1 MPPKG
6 QPELAHPQ
14 AADWVTG
21 TLGPDD
27 AVLFQFH
34 LKGCPHCQA
43 AVAEFGQLGQL
54 LRQLPPAA
62 EPPPALEARTIT
74 GVLAAAAADRAAAD
88 RVTADRVTADRA
100 AGRVGTRAGGI
111 AEDRAGPQPGGL
123 AKVIRFPRW
132 RSRTGLL
139 TIASAVAAAVIAVLL
154 VVPGLGAQKA
164 GFAFRLAPPRGSGQ
178 AASAPSG
185 SATARQDSSGSWNI
199 TLTVRHLK
207 DVGPKRWYECWY
219 VSRDGRQAISAG
231 TFVVPPSGNGTF
243 PMTSSADPR
252 DFQSMEITVQS
263 ASKNGALQHPIVL
276 SGSAK
281 KL

>member
-6 QPELAHPQ
+6 QAELAHPQ

-27 AVLFQFH
+27 VVLFQFH

-43 AVAEFGQLGQL
+43 AIAEFGQLGQL

-62 EPPPALEARTIT
+62 EPPPALEARTIA
-74 GVLAAAAADRAAAD
+74 GVLAAAAADRASTRADSMAAD
-88 RVTADRVTADRA
+88 RAS
-100 AGRVGTRAGGI
+100 
-111 AEDRAGPQPGGL
+111 PQPGGM

-164 GFAFRLAPPRGSGQ
+164 SFAFQLTPPRGPGQ
-178 AASAPSG
+178 AASAASG
-185 SATARQDSSGSWNI
+185 SAAARQDSSGSWNI

-207 DVGPKRWYECWY
+207 DVGPERYYECWY
-219 VSRDGRQAISAG
+219 VSRDGRRAVSAG
-231 TFVVPPSGNGTF
+231 TFVVPSSGTGTF
-243 PMTSSADPR
+243 PMTSSAEDR
-252 DFQSMEITVQS
+252 KSV
-263 ASKNGALQHPIVL
+263 V
-276 SGSAK
+276 
-281 KL
+281 

>member
-6 QPELAHPQ
+6 QAELAHPQ

-27 AVLFQFH
+27 VVLFQFH

-43 AVAEFGQLGQL
+43 AIAEFGQLGQL

-62 EPPPALEARTIT
+62 EPPPALEARTIA
-74 GVLAAAAADRAAAD
+74 GVLAAAAADRSS
-88 RVTADRVTADRA
+88 TRA
-100 AGRVGTRAGGI
+100 GTRAGGM
-111 AEDRAGPQPGGL
+111 

-154 VVPGLGAQKA
+154 VGPGLGAQKA
-164 GFAFRLAPPRGSGQ
+164 SFAFRLAPPRGSGQ

-185 SATARQDSSGSWNI
+185 SAAARQDSSGSWNI

-219 VSRDGRQAISAG
+219 VSRDGQAVSAG

-243 PMTSSADPR
+243 PMTSSADPTE
-252 DFQSMEITVQS
+252 FQSMEITIQS
-263 ASKNGALQHPIVL
+263 ASKDGKDGALQHPIVL

-281 KL
+281 KV